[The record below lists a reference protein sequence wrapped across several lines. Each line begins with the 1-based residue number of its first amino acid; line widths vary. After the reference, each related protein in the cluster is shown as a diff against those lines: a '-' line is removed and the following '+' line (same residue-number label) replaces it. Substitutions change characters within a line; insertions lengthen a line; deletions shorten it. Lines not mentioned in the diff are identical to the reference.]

1 MKRMKIIFIILFAFI
16 CILVFNAIRKKA
28 TSRKLT
34 DKIHHTTKEQQSAY
48 AEKAGEMIRCQTVSK
63 EGSFNNSEFEKLNI
77 VMEKMFPL
85 VHEKAEKLT
94 FGDDC
99 WIYKIDGKDTNRNIM
114 VMSHH
119 DVVSGEGEWKYPA
132 FCGEIHDG
140 ALWGRG
146 AVDTKTPLFAEFQ
159 AIEELLSEGFVPE
172 CNLYIG
178 SSHNEEI
185 GGDGIPLAVEY
196 FNKNNITFEAVLDEG
211 GAIIDPPLAG
221 MKCKCAMMAVHEKGR
236 RRIIC
241 TANEGTSHAGL
252 SGNTNTPVARMSGFI
267 NEVNSK
273 KVFIKRLY
281 PQVKAMFE
289 DLCPYTPF
297 FMQILFAN
305 LWCFGSLLKNVIPK
319 INAQAGAMLGTSC
332 TFFEIKGTYEEKQ
345 CTAKATLRCVNDKD
359 LEKDLEKLKEI
370 AKKYGVEIS
379 DGEYNEYHAPADMN
393 SPAFK
398 YVKNCVAEIFPDV
411 AVASYILPAGTDG
424 RHLSEL
430 CNCVVRFAPIQMDAQ
445 QFASVHSENE
455 NISLEAIG
463 NAVVFY
469 KHYIKNYK

>member
-1 MKRMKIIFIILFAFI
+1 
-16 CILVFNAIRKKA
+16 
-28 TSRKLT
+28 
-34 DKIHHTTKEQQSAY
+34 
-48 AEKAGEMIRCQTVSK
+48 
-63 EGSFNNSEFEKLNI
+63 
-77 VMEKMFPL
+77 
-85 VHEKAEKLT
+85 
-94 FGDDC
+94 
-99 WIYKIDGKDTNRNIM
+99 
-114 VMSHH
+114 
-119 DVVSGEGEWKYPA
+119 
-132 FCGEIHDG
+132 
-140 ALWGRG
+140 
-146 AVDTKTPLFAEFQ
+146 
-159 AIEELLSEGFVPE
+159 
-172 CNLYIG
+172 
-178 SSHNEEI
+178 
-185 GGDGIPLAVEY
+185 
-196 FNKNNITFEAVLDEG
+196 
-211 GAIIDPPLAG
+211 
-221 MKCKCAMMAVHEKGR
+221 MKCDKCGMVAVHEKGR
-236 RRIIC
+236 ISLIC
-241 TANEGTSHAGL
+241 TATSDNGHASLTAGQKA
-252 SGNTNTPVARMSGFI
+252 TPVERMSAFI
-267 NEVNSK
+267 NEITTK
-273 KVFIKRLY
+273 DIFIRRLN
-281 PQVKAMFE
+281 PQVEAMFKH
-289 DLCPYTPF
+289 LGLYCGMP
-297 FMQILFAN
+297 MNMLFAN
-305 LWCFGSLLKNVIPK
+305 LWLFGGIIKKVMPK

-345 CTAKATLRCVNDKD
+345 CTAKATLRCVSDKD